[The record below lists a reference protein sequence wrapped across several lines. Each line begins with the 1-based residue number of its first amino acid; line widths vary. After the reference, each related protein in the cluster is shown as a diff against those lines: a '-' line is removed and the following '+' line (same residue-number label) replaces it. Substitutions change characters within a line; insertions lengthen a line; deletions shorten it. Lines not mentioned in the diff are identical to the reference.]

1 MPGSAPF
8 TIQRKL
14 TLVMLLTCAIA
25 LICAIGALVLF
36 DSINERQQILDRLN
50 AQAEFIAENS
60 TPALA
65 FNQHDSAFDLL
76 ESLQSDPLVSVACI
90 FNSQTN
96 LIAHHVAPDLPN
108 SDTLPNTLG
117 GEEPQSWS
125 SVQIV
130 KPIVL
135 GEKELGYVY
144 LLGDLRSLKRRLLNI
159 IGIGILVLLFAFGM
173 AILISSYLQRFI
185 SQPIIE
191 LTSIANEVVKKR
203 DYGLRASKR
212 SNDEVG
218 RLMEI
223 FNDMLATIQSRET
236 ALQKAQNELELRVK
250 ERTKRL
256 SRTNEAL
263 QSEITKRKKAR
274 NEVVQ
279 LNSKL
284 IESTRRAGMAE
295 VASSVLH
302 NVGNVL
308 NSVNVSAGVIRNRIE
323 ESEISSFESIVRLIN
338 ENRETLATFVSTDPR
353 GKKLPDYL
361 DAFAEHLRNEEY
373 IIGKEVENLV
383 KNVDHIKEVIGTQ
396 QRHAVGIGITERHR
410 VDDMVDEVVTLY
422 TESLRQAGIIMI
434 AEYEDSVEIIT
445 DKHKVIQILGNLILN
460 GRDALIASSQESK
473 QIHIK
478 TRVTAEHRIA
488 IQVYDNGSG
497 IKKEDLKWIFTHG
510 FTTKKDGHGL
520 GLHSCAI
527 AAQELNGSLRVLS
540 DGFNKGATFILELP
554 IE

>member
-1 MPGSAPF
+1 MSRSAPF

-14 TLVMLLTCAIA
+14 TLVMLATCAVA

-65 FNQHDSAFDLL
+65 FNQHDTAFDLL

-90 FNSQTN
+90 FNNQTN
-96 LIAHHVAPDLPN
+96 LIAHHVAVDLPP
-108 SDTLPNTLG
+108 DYTLPNTLG
-117 GEEPQSWS
+117 GDKYHDWS

-135 GEKELGYVY
+135 GEEELGYVY
-144 LLGDLRSLKRRLLNI
+144 LLGDFNSLKRRLINI
-159 IGIGILVLLFAFGM
+159 IGIGVLVLLFAFGV

-185 SQPIIE
+185 SLPIIE

-203 DYGLRASKR
+203 DYSLRASKR

-223 FNDMLATIQSRET
+223 FNEMLATIQSRET
-236 ALQKAQNELELRVK
+236 ALQSAQSELEIRVK

-256 SRTNEAL
+256 SRTNEVL
-263 QSEITKRKKAR
+263 QNEIAKRKQAR
-274 NEVVQ
+274 SEVVQ

-308 NSVNVSAGVIRNRIE
+308 NSVNVSAGMIRNRIE
-323 ESEISSFESIVRLIN
+323 ESEIGTFENIVQLIN
-338 ENRETLATFVSTDPR
+338 QNRESLATFVANDPR

-361 DAFAEHLRNEEY
+361 YAFAEHLKNEES
-373 IIGKEVENLV
+373 IICKEVENLI

-396 QRHAVGIGITERHR
+396 QRHTVGIGITERHR
-410 VDDMVDEVVTLY
+410 IDDMVDEVVTLY
-422 TESLRQAGIIMI
+422 TESLRQAGIMMI
-434 AEYEDSVEIIT
+434 AEYEDSPEIIT

-460 GRDALIASSQESK
+460 GRDALVASEQASK

-478 TRVTAEHRIA
+478 TRVTAEQRIA
-488 IQVYDNGSG
+488 IQVFDNGLG
-497 IKKEDLKWIFTHG
+497 INKNDLKWIFTHG
-510 FTTKKDGHGL
+510 FTTKKEGHGL

-540 DGFNKGATFILELP
+540 EGFNKGATFVLELP